1 MYGKSNDSN
10 FATAGLRSG
19 PKTVLILGPS
29 EHADVTV
36 VLGANDHLLQAQRII
51 SNASCTTN
59 ALAPFLLVLD
69 GDFGVLA
76 GHITTNGV
84 SQPKC
89 PLSHKKCCDE
99 YV

>member
-36 VLGANDHLLQAQRII
+36 VLGTNDHLLQAQRII

-76 GHITTNGV
+76 GHTATNGV